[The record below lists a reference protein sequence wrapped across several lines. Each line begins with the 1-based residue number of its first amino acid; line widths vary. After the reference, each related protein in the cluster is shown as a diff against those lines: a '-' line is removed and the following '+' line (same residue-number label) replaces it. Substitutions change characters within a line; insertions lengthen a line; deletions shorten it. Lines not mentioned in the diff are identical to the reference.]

1 MALSSISDPAARR
14 GGIVFSLLLLL
25 CVASVAAGGYY
36 YYQGSAE
43 EGVRESELI
52 LQPVSRGRFDHVVLE
67 QGEIESS
74 SNTEIICEVE
84 SRGGAGTAILWVID
98 EGSRV
103 EKGEKL
109 VELDSSQLETELKQQ
124 KIIVSN
130 AQAALSSAEATV
142 KQATIARQEYLQGTY
157 TTEEK
162 AIESEIAVAEQEL
175 RKAQLNLRSTERMVA
190 KGLVNSLQM
199 TGDQFGVVNAQS
211 VLEAARGRL
220 KVLQELTREKM
231 LVQFDSDINAA
242 QAAQEAARS
251 TLLEEQ
257 EKLADLEQQITACV
271 IYAPSDGVVVHSNR
285 YSSRGG
291 NAEFVVEPGA
301 IVRERQAII
310 QLPDPSKMQVVAKIN
325 ESRIT
330 LVREGMPARI
340 RVDAAAG
347 MELLGRVKKVN
358 RYAEPGSWFSS
369 SIKEYACAIEI
380 VDPPDDI
387 RTGMTAEVRIFVEQ
401 QPDALQMPIQ
411 GIYEH
416 FGDTFTLVRTPQGK
430 FETREVDIGATNDSM
445 ATIRGGVEDGELVVL
460 NLRSHL
466 DLMNLPTPEESP
478 EELLA
483 AQLENR
489 RSGEAADADGPSDA
503 SSRPAASPGAAGAGA
518 ASPGAAGAGAAGAGA
533 AGPGGGGPPSAA
545 AMVATTF
552 EKFDTDA
559 DGTLSSEEIA
569 AMDERAKRR
578 AEGADSDGD
587 GDGKVSRSELTS
599 ATAKFVARLQ
609 QQPGGGFS
617 GNDGGGSGAQ

>member
-1 MALSSISDPAARR
+1 MALCSVPAPAARR
-14 GGIVFSLLLLL
+14 GGILFSLLMLLGL
-25 CVASVAAGGYY
+25 ASVAAGGYY
-36 YYQGSAE
+36 YYQNSGE
-43 EGVRESELI
+43 EGVREAELI
-52 LQPVSRGRFDHVVLE
+52 MRPVSRGQFDHIVLE

-74 SNTEIICEVE
+74 SNTEIICQVK
-84 SRGGAGTAILWVID
+84 SRGGSTGTAILWVID
-98 EGSRV
+98 EGTRV

-142 KQATIARQEYLQGTY
+142 KQATIARQEYLEGTY
-157 TTEEK
+157 MTEEK

-175 RKAQLNLRSTERMVA
+175 RKAQLNLSSTERMVA

-199 TGDQFGVVNAQS
+199 KGDEFGVVNAQS
-211 VLEAARGRL
+211 VLDAAKGRL
-220 KVLQELTREKM
+220 RVLQDLTREKM

-242 QAAQEAARS
+242 RAAQEAARS

-257 EKLADLEQQITACV
+257 EKLVDLEQQITACV
-271 IYAPSDGVVVHSNR
+271 IYAPSAGVVVHCNS

-291 NAEFVVEPGA
+291 NAEFIVEPGA

-310 QLPDPSKMQVVAKIN
+310 QLPDPNKMQVSAKIN

-330 LVREGMPARI
+330 LVHEGMPARI

-369 SIKEYACAIEI
+369 SIKEYACTIEI
-380 VDPPDDI
+380 IDPSDAI
-387 RTGMTAEVRIFVEQ
+387 RTGMTAEVQIFVEQ

-430 FETREVDIGATNDSM
+430 FETRKIAIGATNDSM
-445 ATIRGGVEDGELVVL
+445 ATIESGVEDGEMVVL

-466 DLMNLPTPEESP
+466 DLMDLPTVDEAKEGSLATQLASLDGDASTADGPSATSP
-478 EELLA
+478 GKGPA
-483 AQLENR
+483 AQGATGRGPGASNR
-489 RSGEAADADGPSDA
+489 PGGNRPVASAGGRPSAAEMVKTTFEKYDSDSDGSLSVEEIASMDERAKTRAEAADADG
-503 SSRPAASPGAAGAGA
+503 
-518 ASPGAAGAGAAGAGA
+518 
-533 AGPGGGGPPSAA
+533 
-545 AMVATTF
+545 
-552 EKFDTDA
+552 
-559 DGTLSSEEIA
+559 
-569 AMDERAKRR
+569 
-578 AEGADSDGD
+578 
-587 GDGKVSRSELTS
+587 DGKVTRGEMTS
-599 ATAKFVARLQ
+599 ATAKFVARLRQ
-609 QQPGGGFS
+609 QAAGGLPG
-617 GNDGGGSGAQ
+617 DARGGSGAQ